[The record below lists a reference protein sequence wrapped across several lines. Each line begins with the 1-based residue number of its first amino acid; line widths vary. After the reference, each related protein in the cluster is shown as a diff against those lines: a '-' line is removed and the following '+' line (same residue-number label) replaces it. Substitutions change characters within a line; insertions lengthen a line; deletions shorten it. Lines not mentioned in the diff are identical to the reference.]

1 MPTIDDREAL
11 SYFSL
16 FVNDIQIFDTKEE
29 IPSKKNQYHCCK
41 LFLRVNKKKKY
52 NLFQILK
59 INMNGEKYDDNK
71 YW

>member
-16 FVNDIQIFDTKEE
+16 SVNDIQIFDTKGE
-29 IPSKKNQYHCCK
+29 IPSKKINIIAANCFYA
-41 LFLRVNKKKKY
+41 LIKKKY

-59 INMNGEKYDDNK
+59 INMNGKKYDDNK

>member
-29 IPSKKNQYHCCK
+29 IPSKKNQYLCYK
-41 LFLRVNKKKKY
+41 LFFRVNKKKY

-59 INMNGEKYDDNK
+59 INMNGKKYDDNK

>member
-41 LFLRVNKKKKY
+41 LFLRVNKKKIQFIS
-52 NLFQILK
+52 NLK
-59 INMNGEKYDDNK
+59 NK
-71 YW
+71 YEWRKIR